1 LALQR
6 KEKGDLIVKKK
17 TASFNCSQM
26 LTVVAIILI
35 AVFLSGCMKAKETPV
50 TVPTGAQPGDLTM
63 EPCTYKAGDV
73 EYAADCGT
81 LVVPENRSDPGSR
94 LIALPVIRI
103 RATGSNP
110 AEPIFR
116 LGGGPG
122 PSNMG
127 FSHLQRLI
135 ENHDIVLV
143 GYRGVDSSPVLQC
156 PEFIKAAKGVG
167 DNLLSEESITNM
179 GDAFTRCA
187 ARLQAEGVDLDGYTI
202 LEEIEDVEAARA
214 GLGYERINL
223 LSESFGTRVA
233 MIYAWKHP
241 ESLYRSAMISVNPP
255 GRLAWEPD
263 VLDWQITYDADLC
276 ARDPECS
283 DRTDDLAKTVRNVA
297 HNMPR
302 RWLFLPID
310 PGRVRFFT
318 HFFLWYREGLTGRDV
333 AMVYD
338 AYLAAEK
345 GDPSGLAVMSVMYDL
360 INPAKMMTWGESG
373 AIVKSTDFDPTR
385 NYFAEMNPPSS
396 ILGAPQSEFA
406 WSPLYFADWP
416 ATLIPAE
423 YRQVQVS
430 DVETLLVSGSVDGT
444 TPARYATEEL
454 LPSLSNGQQ
463 VILSEFGHV
472 DDVWDLQPEATM
484 HLLTTFFDT
493 GEADDSLF
501 IYQPMDFHVG
511 LGFPAMAKLGLAIIV
526 LVIAGVVALIWYIAR
541 RVRRRR
547 VGQVSN

>member
-1 LALQR
+1 
-6 KEKGDLIVKKK
+6 
-17 TASFNCSQM
+17 
-26 LTVVAIILI
+26 
-35 AVFLSGCMKAKETPV
+35 
-50 TVPTGAQPGDLTM
+50 
-63 EPCTYKAGDV
+63 
-73 EYAADCGT
+73 
-81 LVVPENRSDPGSR
+81 
-94 LIALPVIRI
+94 
-103 RATGSNP
+103 
-110 AEPIFR
+110 
-116 LGGGPG
+116 
-122 PSNMG
+122 
-127 FSHLQRLI
+127 
-135 ENHDIVLV
+135 
-143 GYRGVDSSPVLQC
+143 
-156 PEFIKAAKGVG
+156 
-167 DNLLSEESITNM
+167 M

-202 LEEIEDVEAARA
+202 LEEIEDVEAARV

-233 MIYAWKHP
+233 MIYAWEHP
-241 ESLYRSAMISVNPP
+241 DSLYRSAMISVNPP

-283 DRTDDLAKTVRNVA
+283 AQTDELAKTVRNVA

-318 HFFLWYREGLTGRDV
+318 HFFLWYREGLAGRDA

-360 INPAKMMTWGESG
+360 INPAEMMTWGESG
-373 AIVKSTDFDPTR
+373 AIVMSTDFDPGR
-385 NYFAEMNPPSS
+385 DYFAEMNPAGS

-423 YRQVQVS
+423 YRQVQPS

-444 TPARYATEEL
+444 TPARYATDEL
-454 LPSLSNGQQ
+454 LPSLINGKQ

-484 HLLTTFFDT
+484 HLLTTFYDS
-493 GEADDSLF
+493 GMADDSLF
-501 IYQPMDFHVG
+501 TYQPMDFDVG
-511 LGFPAMAKLGLAIIV
+511 LGFPLMAKILLAAVV
-526 LVIAGVVALIWYIAR
+526 LALIGLVLLVRFVMRWLR
-541 RVRRRR
+541 RHRASKALV
-547 VGQVSN
+547 